1 VRDNRQGGKYTGE
14 EAKCIE
20 TRTKFQALPDVNNV
34 IVDLG
39 RKFVSAKHYRKL
51 HLNEFAIKVVYVK
64 RQTCLLGIAGEGF
77 WS

>member
-1 VRDNRQGGKYTGE
+1 MRDNRQGGKYTGE

-39 RKFVSAKHYRKL
+39 RKFVSAKHYPKL

-64 RQTCLLGIAGEGF
+64 R
-77 WS
+77 